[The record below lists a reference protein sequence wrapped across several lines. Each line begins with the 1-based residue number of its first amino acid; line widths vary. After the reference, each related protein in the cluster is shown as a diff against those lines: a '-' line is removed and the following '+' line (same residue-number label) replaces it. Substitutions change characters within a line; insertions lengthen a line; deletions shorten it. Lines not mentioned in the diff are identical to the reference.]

1 MKSNVIDDT
10 YIYIYVLFF
19 SFFCAAHQQCNIYV
33 HMYINMCVCV
43 FFFSGCGGGC
53 FVIDF
58 FFVFCVYQKCY
69 GYD

>member
-1 MKSNVIDDT
+1 MF
-10 YIYIYVLFF
+10 FF
-19 SFFCAAHQQCNIYV
+19 SHFFVQLINNAIY
-33 HMYINMCVCV
+33 MYICIYMCVCA